1 MNGFI
6 YFWDIMKLPHSPF
19 FTFEYHLPSF
29 MFERGIKH
37 FFVLFL
43 KFIYF
48 LDLWIWLGVLWLCWT
63 KALRIDIILMLK
75 LFNLL
80 PLSKFINDFPPV
92 TFIVLMI
99 KSLYIYIFF
108 KEFLSRINV
117 EFYKMVFSSTEMIM
131 QFLILNLLT
140 WHIIFISV

>member
-1 MNGFI
+1 
-6 YFWDIMKLPHSPF
+6 
-19 FTFEYHLPSF
+19 
-29 MFERGIKH
+29 
-37 FFVLFL
+37 
-43 KFIYF
+43 
-48 LDLWIWLGVLWLCWT
+48 
-63 KALRIDIILMLK
+63 MLK